1 MYNPAYLTEGI
12 FEGLLYLIKDLKIL
26 KSGENLSNII
36 QIKIL
41 HVINHNKRLYLPY
54 FLRGIQIYNKEDID
68 PDVLV

>member
-36 QIKIL
+36 
-41 HVINHNKRLYLPY
+41 
-54 FLRGIQIYNKEDID
+54 
-68 PDVLV
+68 